1 MTAGAAAPRGR
12 LQLFANCCTLATMA
26 DVTKSI
32 RDAGYVT
39 IGLGVLAFQRAQVRR
54 RELGRQLEA
63 QRGELRR
70 QLDLR
75 RHDLETQVSGFRTQ
89 LDLRRQDL
97 ETQVSGLR
105 TQVAER
111 TREIEQRFEPVV
123 GQIEGQLDRLEE
135 RLPDQARGV
144 VRQARHQAAGV
155 RTQLHDALTAGSS
168 PGSPP
173 ART

>member
-1 MTAGAAAPRGR
+1 M
-12 LQLFANCCTLATMA
+12 
-26 DVTKSI
+26 
-32 RDAGYVT
+32 
-39 IGLGVLAFQRAQVRR
+39 
-54 RELGRQLEA
+54 
-63 QRGELRR
+63 
-70 QLDLR
+70 
-75 RHDLETQVSGFRTQ
+75 
-89 LDLRRQDL
+89 
-97 ETQVSGLR
+97 SGLR